1 MSNNFGTT
9 KYFFP
14 LRLNNFL
21 HRLNNLV
28 PYNSFPFNNNT
39 DIAYD
44 VGSVTSKSVEAM
56 RVDVARNLFDLD
68 GSGVTIGV
76 ISDTYDNLGGAASD
90 IANGDLPEGVRVLE
104 DVDVSELGDPPELG
118 SDEGRA
124 LIQTAY
130 DVAPGADFLFHTATF
145 SSEGYAE
152 AINKLAEEGADIIL
166 SDVSRP
172 EEPFFQDGIIAQAV
186 NKVVSEDGVAYF
198 AAAGNSGSRSYESAF
213 NPSGESISGIE
224 GELHDF
230 DPGEG
235 VDTLQKITIPS
246 GTTLFLDFQWD
257 SPYASVNP
265 EQGSETDLDIYLLD
279 SSGTEI
285 LASSAN
291 SNLGEDPIEVELG
304 FFNGGESTEFNIA
317 ILNKSDLNPELIKYN
332 VSGAGKE
339 FAIEEY
345 DTASSTIVGN
355 ANAEGAAAVGAA
367 YYIDTPEFGTDP
379 AEPRF
384 FSSTGGT
391 PILYDTEGNSLTPP
405 RDRMQPSF
413 VAPDGGNTTFFG
425 VDLPEDED
433 DLPNF
438 PGTSAAVAH
447 AAGVAALIKQA
458 NPSLSPDEIYL
469 IMEITA
475 LDMDDPN
482 TSGFDRGFDRATG
495 YGLIQADRAL
505 FLAATGFPNYDN
517 LNDPADYMSQYSSF
531 MDL

>member
-1 MSNNFGTT
+1 MKNNQSNNYISNNSGTT
-9 KYFFP
+9 KQFFSHK
-14 LRLNNFL
+14 LNNVL
-21 HRLNNLV
+21 HRLNNSV
-28 PYNSFPFNNNT
+28 PYNSFPFNNDT

-44 VGSVTSKSVEAM
+44 VGSVTSKGVEVM
-56 RVDVARNLFDLD
+56 RVDIARDLYDLD
-68 GSGVTIGV
+68 GSGVTVGV
-76 ISDTYDNLGGAASD
+76 ISDSYNNLGGEAAD
-90 IANGDLPEGVRVLE
+90 IASGDLPEGVIVLE
-104 DVDVSELGDPPELG
+104 DPSESEFG

-124 LIQTAY
+124 LIQHAY
-130 DVAPGADFLFHTATF
+130 DVAPGAEFLFHTATT
-145 SSEGYAE
+145 SAEGYAD
-152 AINKLAEEGADIIL
+152 AINTLAEEGADIIL
-166 SDVSRP
+166 SDVGFP

-186 NKVVSEDGVAYF
+186 NKVVSDDGVAYF

-213 NPSGESISGIE
+213 NPSGESLSGIE

-246 GTTLFLDFQWD
+246 GAGVFLDFQWD

-285 LASSAN
+285 VAGSAN
-291 SNLGEDPIEVELG
+291 SNLGGDPVEGELG
-304 FFNGGESTEFNIA
+304 FFNEGESTEFNVA
-317 ILNKSDLNPELIKYN
+317 ILNKGDLNPELMKYV
-332 VSGAGKE
+332 VSGGGKE

-367 YYIDTPEFGTDP
+367 NYFDTPEFGTDP
-379 AEPRF
+379 AVSRF

-391 PILYDTEGNSLTPP
+391 PILYDSEGDSLAPP

-425 VDLPEDED
+425 EDIPEDD
-433 DLPNF
+433 DDFPNF

-447 AAGVAALIKQA
+447 AAGVAALIKEA
-458 NPSLSPDEIYL
+458 NPSLSPDDIYS

-482 TSGFDRGFDRATG
+482 TPGFDHGYDQATG

-505 FLAATGFPNYDN
+505 SLAKTGFSNYEAFLSNSDN
-517 LNDPADYMSQYSSF
+517 SSEQ
-531 MDL
+531 L